1 MMTYLIHFIF
11 WGVHMLFSVCGLFIS
26 FLEWLLS
33 KILKV
38 LILFSVWAN
47 REISRRSSSTKFK
60 KKNTSRK
67 YPI

>member
-1 MMTYLIHFIF
+1 
-11 WGVHMLFSVCGLFIS
+11 MLFSVCGLFIS

-47 REISRRSSSTKFK
+47 REISRRSSSTKLK
-60 KKNTSRK
+60 KKTLPESILYR
-67 YPI
+67 YLVR